1 MCTLTVFNGL
11 SINFYIP
18 AKKDKRRY
26 VGLLVVQLPNP
37 HVRIVQ
43 TLACL
48 RSMNTTLARTQYPTF
63 LENKILRIRVFWYSL
78 KYHRDLFI
86 LYFFSYTQNVCLCI
100 SMCIC
105 MSLCRSYWC
114 RFSLTII
121 HSVYIRTCYH
131 TIVFNRPNFLQN
143 SGKNLQLNDIY
154 AKWR

>member
-18 AKKDKRRY
+18 VKKNKRRY

-63 LENKILRIRVFWYSL
+63 LENKILRIRVF
-78 KYHRDLFI
+78 
-86 LYFFSYTQNVCLCI
+86 
-100 SMCIC
+100 
-105 MSLCRSYWC
+105 
-114 RFSLTII
+114 
-121 HSVYIRTCYH
+121 
-131 TIVFNRPNFLQN
+131 
-143 SGKNLQLNDIY
+143 
-154 AKWR
+154 